1 VDVGFADT
9 PVAHY
14 AVKQSDGNFK
24 SVGPSIANAPYGIAM
39 AKDSGLPQPVLAAVK
54 KLMADGTYK
63 QILDYWGLGV
73 ISIDNPTINGAI
85 D

>member
-9 PVAHY
+9 PVAAY

-39 AKDSGLPQPVLAAVK
+39 AKDSDLQQPVLAAVK

-63 QILDYWGLGV
+63 QILDYWGIGE
-73 ISIDNPTINGAI
+73 IAIDNPQINGAI